1 MELQFLNL
9 VRNNQY
15 VKNIYIMLAF
25 GVLSLILGQIEFYI
39 PSIGGGTS
47 ELCEIAVL
55 LAVVYLPHWIYII
68 GVSLILSLGTPA
80 TGSIPVAIFMHSVAG
95 IFAWFFY
102 SNIKNRA
109 TNVYSLGLLWV
120 LMVVLYYTVFLIPA
134 AIIGSSLSGLA
145 MKLSKA
151 ITYKNILITS
161 LAELFTT
168 TSVTTLFIL
177 LYKTANILEIKNR
190 HLQLALIKV
199 KESDRLKSAFLA
211 NISHE
216 IRTPMNGII
225 GFCSLLGEP
234 NLPDDKKKNYSEI
247 IISSSNQL
255 LSIINDILDISR
267 IEAGMAEIINSHVP
281 VDKLLTGIESFY
293 KPQIAKKS
301 LKFELINKLPSEE
314 NDIVTDRG
322 KLQEILDNLIS
333 NALKFT
339 DQGHIILGC
348 ERSGNELR
356 FYVED
361 TGIGIDPSF
370 HEKIFERFTQAE
382 VSDGRIFG
390 GTGLGLSI
398 AKGLV
403 ELLGGKIDLKS
414 ESGKGTI
421 FSFTIPYLR
430 FSKNQET
437 DFAEKKN
444 LNIHNGIND
453 LTILIAEDEEV
464 NYQYFVE
471 LLTGLRTKII
481 HAKNGKEAIELC
493 RKHPEID
500 IVLMDIKMPLLNGL
514 DATREIRT
522 FRSELPV
529 IAQTAYATLAD
540 RKLALDAG
548 CNDFLTKP
556 ISKQDVLNTVE
567 KYCRH

>member
-1 MELQFLNL
+1 MESQFLKI

-15 VKNIYIMLAF
+15 AKNIYLMLVF
-25 GVLSLILGQIEFYI
+25 GVLSLILGKIEFYI

-47 ELCEIAVL
+47 ELCEVAVL

-68 GVSLILSLGTPA
+68 GVSLILSLGTPT
-80 TGSIPVAIFMHSVAG
+80 TGSIPVAIFMHSVG
-95 IFAWFFY
+95 GVFAWFFY

-145 MKLSKA
+145 MKFSKA
-151 ITYKNILITS
+151 VTYKNILATS

-168 TSVTTLFIL
+168 TSVTTLFVL

-199 KESDRLKSAFLA
+199 RESDRLKSAFLA

-225 GFCSLLGEP
+225 GFCSLLAEP
-234 NLPDDKKKNYSEI
+234 NVPDDKKKNYSEI
-247 IISSSNQL
+247 IINSSNQL

-267 IEAGMAEIINSHVP
+267 IEAGMTEIINSHVP
-281 VDKLLTGIESFY
+281 VDNLLAGIESFY
-293 KPQIAKKS
+293 KPQIARKS
-301 LKFELINKLPSEE
+301 LKFELKNKLSHEE

-348 ERSGNELR
+348 ERNGNELM

-361 TGIGIDPSF
+361 TGIGIDASF
-370 HEKIFERFTQAE
+370 YEKIFERFTQAE

-403 ELLGGKIDLKS
+403 ELLGGKINFKS
-414 ESGKGTI
+414 DVGKGTV
-421 FSFTIPYLR
+421 FSFTIPYVR
-430 FSKNQET
+430 FSKNPENNSS
-437 DFAEKKN
+437 ENKS
-444 LNIHNGIND
+444 LNFHSGIKD

-464 NYQYFVE
+464 NYHYFAE
-471 LLTGLRTKII
+471 LFTGLRIKII
-481 HAKNGKEAIELC
+481 HAKNGKEAIEFC
-493 RKHPEID
+493 RDHPEID

-514 DATREIRT
+514 EAVREIRT
-522 FRSELPV
+522 FRNEMPI
-529 IAQTAYATLAD
+529 IAQTAYATVAD
-540 RKLALDAG
+540 RLLALDAG

-556 ISKQDVLNTVE
+556 ISRQDILDTIE
-567 KYCRH
+567 KFCTH